1 MKTKTEGEGKGD
13 GKEKRAEM
21 EIYTGWYVIYG
32 REETKQILPL
42 LRDKRKM

>member
-32 REETKQILPL
+32 REDQADSASAS
-42 LRDKRKM
+42 R

>member
-32 REETKQILPL
+32 GAETKQILPL